1 MNWISDNRGD
11 KIMDL
16 MHKIDNKVHEIRM
29 KCAESTLNRAKF
41 LVNEY
46 GLKIALFYSVI
57 SFISLLVG
65 AGAVVVLICLLLEAL
80 IL

>member
-16 MHKIDNKVHEIRM
+16 MHKIDDKVHEIGM
-29 KCAESTLNRAKF
+29 KCVESTLNRAKF